1 MLEINIHIHKPL
13 RVLAIIGGTVGLFVG
28 LQVMVNSGKLSV
40 GGPFNASVQHA
51 ESTIQRERQE
61 IAVLERREEILR
73 YQLDVLENEK
83 ATYGQDWSE
92 AQQRE
97 WQDARTKLLNL
108 LEDRRVS
115 EEYIRTALF
124 EIKAA
129 EIRAL
134 AASGDPSVPLRLSW
148 PLEPSEGISALFHD
162 EEYKKRFG
170 LVHEAV
176 DIPVLQ
182 NSEVRSAAEGIVEV
196 LYEGDS
202 GYQYIII
209 SHPGGATLYGHVS
222 EFLVQQGQV
231 VHRGDTIA
239 LSGGRPGSRGAGPL
253 STGPH
258 LHLEVIRGGVHVD
271 PLKFLPEY

>member
-1 MLEINIHIHKPL
+1 M
-13 RVLAIIGGTVGLFVG
+13 
-28 LQVMVNSGKLSV
+28 
-40 GGPFNASVQHA
+40 GGPLTASVQNA

-73 YQLDVLENEK
+73 YQLGVLENEK
-83 ATYGQDWSE
+83 AEYGKDWSE
-92 AQQRE
+92 KQQRE
-97 WQDARTKLLNL
+97 WQDARTKLLML

-124 EIKAA
+124 EIRAA

-134 AASGDPSVPLRLSW
+134 AASGDPSMPLRLSW
-148 PLEPSEGISALFHD
+148 PVEPTEGISALFHD
-162 EEYKKRFG
+162 EEYEKRFG
-170 LVHEAV
+170 LTHEAI

-182 NSEVRSAAEGIVEV
+182 NSEVRSSAEGVVSV

-222 EFLVQQGQV
+222 EFLVREGQV
-231 VHRGDTIA
+231 VHRGDVIA
-239 LSGGRPGSRGAGPL
+239 LSGGRPGSMGAGPL

-271 PLKFLPEY
+271 PLGYLPKI

>member
-1 MLEINIHIHKPL
+1 MLEINIHIHRPL
-13 RVLAIIGGTVGLFVG
+13 KVLAILGGTVGLFVG
-28 LQVMVNSGKLSV
+28 LQFMVNSGKLSV
-40 GGPFNASVQHA
+40 GGPFNASVQNA

-92 AQQRE
+92 EQQRE
-97 WQDARTKLLNL
+97 WQDARAKLLNL

-134 AASGDPSVPLRLSW
+134 AASGDPSIPLRLSW

-162 EEYKKRFG
+162 EEYEKRFG
-170 LVHEAV
+170 LVHEAI

-182 NSEVRSAAEGIVEV
+182 NSEVWSAAEGIVEV

-231 VHRGDTIA
+231 VHRGDVIA

-258 LHLEVIRGGVHVD
+258 LHLEVIRGGVLVD
-271 PLKFLPEY
+271 PLEYLPSL